1 MDIEKIRKDAEAF
14 TKEIEEEY
22 YQNLGGFKDEL
33 NISSIYDKYAHLFT
47 RDVVD
52 FLRKLRDGA
61 EGEEKRQN
69 SMLYAFIAGEY
80 IGNLTKELDE
90 RYMTEDAKA
99 TVKIDGKDVPY
110 RQVSIMISNED
121 SREKR
126 SMMDDLTDPIVERH
140 NEILKERMLKL
151 HDLAEELGYGNYIEM
166 IEDLKGFK
174 IRPVKDMMESFLR
187 ETEKVYVD
195 TMNEALEK
203 WGITVHEAER
213 HDVSYM
219 FRAKEFDRY
228 FPKDGVVDNWKA
240 TMRGIGIDPD
250 SQKNVILDTEE
261 RPKKYPRA
269 FTMPLDVPDKV
280 ILFITPHGGQDD
292 YQAMLHEG
300 GHTEHFAH
308 VDRAHPFEY
317 KYLGDV
323 SVSES
328 YAFLFN
334 YLPTDGLW
342 LKKFLKMDDETVE
355 RYLRFA
361 FLNKL
366 FFLRRYASK
375 IIYEMELHSKRDI
388 EGMDA
393 KYKEIMEKGLKI
405 RHKANRYLLDVDDG
419 FYVAQYLRAWIFE
432 VQLRKHLMEKTQ
444 REWFLSRDAGSILK
458 ELWSYGQKYSVEEL
472 ARMIGY
478 DGIDAGPMAEEVKGA
493 LEK

>member
-1 MDIEKIRKDAEAF
+1 MDMERIRKDAEAF
-14 TKEIEEEY
+14 TKELEEEY

-33 NISSIYDKYAHLFT
+33 NISAIYEKYGHLFT

-52 FLRKLRDGA
+52 FVRALRDKS
-61 EGEEKRQN
+61 EGEERRQN
-69 SMLYAFIAGEY
+69 AMLYSFIAGEY
-80 IGNLTKELDE
+80 IGNITKELDE
-90 RYMTEDAKA
+90 RFMTEDAKA
-99 TVKIDGKDVPY
+99 TVTIDGKEVPY

-126 SMMDDLTDPIVERH
+126 AMMDDLTDPIVERH
-140 NEILKERMLKL
+140 NEILRERMMKL
-151 HDLAEELGYGNYIEM
+151 HELAEDLGYKNYMEM
-166 IEDLKGFK
+166 IEDLKGFE
-174 IRPVKDMMESFLR
+174 IMPVKDMMERFLR
-187 ETEKVYVD
+187 DTERIYVD
-195 TMNEALEK
+195 AMNSALER
-203 WGITVHEAER
+203 WGITVDEAER
-213 HDVSYM
+213 HDISYL
-219 FRAKEFDRY
+219 FRAKDFDKF
-228 FPKDGVVDNWKA
+228 FPKDGVVDNWKE
-240 TMRGIGIDPD
+240 TMKGIGIDPD

-334 YLPTDGLW
+334 YLPTDPIW
-342 LKKFLKMDDETVE
+342 LEKFLRMSKDDIE
-355 RYLRFA
+355 RYLKFA

-375 IIYEMELHSKRDI
+375 IIYEVELHSKKDI
-388 EGMDA
+388 EGMDRR
-393 KYKEIMEKGLKI
+393 YKEIMEKGLKI

-432 VQLRKHLMEKTQ
+432 VQLREHLKRKTK
-444 REWFLSRDAGSILK
+444 REWFLSPEAGNILK
-458 ELWSYGQKYSVEEL
+458 ELWSYGQKYNVEEL

-478 DGIDAGPMAEEVKGA
+478 EGIDVKPMADEIIQA
-493 LEK
+493 LE